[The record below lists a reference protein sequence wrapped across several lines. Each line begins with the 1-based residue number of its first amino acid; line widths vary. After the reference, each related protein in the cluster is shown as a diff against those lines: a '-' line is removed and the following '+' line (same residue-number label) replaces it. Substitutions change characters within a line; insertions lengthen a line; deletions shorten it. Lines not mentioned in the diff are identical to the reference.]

1 MKNIIF
7 TLLKII
13 VLVVVCFIVDAVTGI
28 LLPLSHD
35 VIAALSVEEQAS
47 FMPLYLLNTLINMSV
62 LFITLNCLRYRSWK
76 LYLAVFISF
85 YGLFSVM
92 NLLEILWFI
101 KAFPMFT
108 TLDVIKMSSTA
119 LFTFGLTALVGT
131 WLVKGFK
138 KEEEARSTV
147 FDAGR
152 FAWKIGLFMVLY
164 SFFYFC
170 CGFIAWAFPAT
181 RELYAGWAGTGEQI
195 PVLLL
200 FQVFRGGLWFLFSL
214 PILLGATTRKQAFW
228 LLPLILVTATA
239 LGLIVP
245 NASFPAMVRSAHGIE
260 LTFSMTVVGIFMVWL
275 FLKEKK
281 GQEKQIER

>member
-7 TLLKII
+7 ILLKII
-13 VLVVVCFIVDAVTGI
+13 VLAVVCFIVDAVTGI
-28 LLPLSHD
+28 LIPLSHD

-108 TLDVIKMSSTA
+108 TLDVIKMSFTA

-164 SFFYFC
+164 SLFYFC

-200 FQVFRGGLWFLFSL
+200 FQAFRGGLWFLFSL

-245 NASFPAMVRSAHGIE
+245 NASFPAMVRLAHGIE

>member
-108 TLDVIKMSSTA
+108 TLDVIKMSFTA

-164 SFFYFC
+164 SLFYFC

-214 PILLGATTRKQAFW
+214 PILLGVTTRKQAFW

-239 LGLIVP
+239 FALIIP
-245 NASFPAMVRSAHGIE
+245 NASFPAMVRLAHGIE

>member
-1 MKNIIF
+1 MKNIMFI
-7 TLLKII
+7 LLKII

-85 YGLFSVM
+85 YGLFMVM
-92 NLLEILWFI
+92 NQLEMLWFI
-101 KAFPMFT
+101 EAFPLFT
-108 TLDVIKMSSTA
+108 TLDVIKMSFAA

-164 SFFYFC
+164 SLFYVC

-181 RELYAGWAGTGEQI
+181 RELYAGWAETMETI

-214 PILLGATTRKQAFW
+214 PILLGVTTRKQAFW

-239 LGLIVP
+239 LALIVP
-245 NASFPAMVRSAHGIE
+245 NASFPAMVRLAHGIE
-260 LTFSMTVVGIFMVWL
+260 LTFCMTVVGIFMVWL

>member
-7 TLLKII
+7 ILLKII
-13 VLVVVCFIVDAVTGI
+13 VLAVVCFIVGAVTGI
-28 LLPLSHD
+28 LIPLSHD

-108 TLDVIKMSSTA
+108 TLDVIKMSFAA

-164 SFFYFC
+164 SLFYFC

-181 RELYAGWAGTGEQI
+181 RELYAGWAGTMETI

-214 PILLGATTRKQAFW
+214 PILLGVTTRKQAFW

-239 LGLIVP
+239 LALIVP
-245 NASFPAMVRSAHGIE
+245 NASFPAMVRLAHGIE

>member
-1 MKNIIF
+1 
-7 TLLKII
+7 
-13 VLVVVCFIVDAVTGI
+13 
-28 LLPLSHD
+28 
-35 VIAALSVEEQAS
+35 
-47 FMPLYLLNTLINMSV
+47 
-62 LFITLNCLRYRSWK
+62 
-76 LYLAVFISF
+76 
-85 YGLFSVM
+85 M

-108 TLDVIKMSSTA
+108 TLDVIKMSFAA

-164 SFFYFC
+164 SLFYFC

-214 PILLGATTRKQAFW
+214 PILLGVTTRKQAFW

-239 LGLIVP
+239 LALIVP
-245 NASFPAMVRSAHGIE
+245 NASFPAMVRLAHGIE

>member
-108 TLDVIKMSSTA
+108 TLDVIKMSFTA

-164 SFFYFC
+164 SLFYFC

-214 PILLGATTRKQAFW
+214 PILLGATTRKQTFW

-239 LGLIVP
+239 LALIVP
-245 NASFPAMVRSAHGIE
+245 NASFPAMVRLAHGIE